1 MNCTSIILLGNRLN
15 IVQTRFKPEG
25 VNFPNRFFITGRA
38 GENQKAKINL
48 YRVQSALQGSP
59 SASRDQVVSTEK
71 IKAWIRFVC
80 RATARTATSV
90 TVCARSFAVY
100 MSRIGALS
108 RSLATADD
116 RCCVA
121 QRLYFLRISSL
132 FTRLPDL
139 SQNTPYYSTD
149 YSTERTCLADKVGI
163 LHIKQKNP
171 RTGPQ
176 AQTDPGIPF
185 CFYFICTPS
194 IARPRMPA

>member
-1 MNCTSIILLGNRLN
+1 MNCTSIILFGNRLN

-25 VNFPNRFFITGRA
+25 VNFPNRIFITGRA

-71 IKAWIRFVC
+71 IKTWIRFVC

-90 TVCARSFAVY
+90 TVCAPSFAVY

-116 RCCVA
+116 LCCVA
-121 QRLYFLRISSL
+121 QRLYFWLISSL
-132 FTRLPDL
+132 LTQLPDL
-139 SQNTPYYSTD
+139 SQNTPY

-163 LHIKQKNP
+163 LHIKQKSPN
-171 RTGPQ
+171 R
-176 AQTDPGIPF
+176 AESADPIRGLLL
-185 CFYFICTPS
+185 
-194 IARPRMPA
+194 

>member
-1 MNCTSIILLGNRLN
+1 MNKSA
-15 IVQTRFKPEG
+15 
-25 VNFPNRFFITGRA
+25 PNRIFITGRA
-38 GENQKAKINL
+38 GVNQKAKINL

-71 IKAWIRFVC
+71 IKTWIRFVC

-163 LHIKQKNP
+163 PHIKQKIP
-171 RTGPQ
+171 EPGRTRRP
-176 AQTDPGIPF
+176 DPGIPF
-185 CFYFICTPS
+185 YLYFIISSVCGLS
-194 IARPRMPA
+194 RGAYKL